1 MAQER
6 DETNQSAGNGTNGTK
21 NPFDKRIDAGPGDFG
36 LEGDF
41 YEEPDR
47 DTDGSASFY
56 EHSIEEDEG
65 FTEGERPRPT
75 GAESPSSFSKNTI
88 DEELDEGLDELDDE
102 LDSLTDD
109 WDEQDMTPEQEAEAW
124 LDERGYPADEGD
136 GSQSWPLGLIA
147 VAVVALVL
155 LIAGGYGV
163 MQQRSATQEEIREL
177 RAALATAA
185 SPEEVTESRTAAA
198 EAEQRNIQL
207 KEQLYTL
214 SAENRRLSDT
224 VTGLETQMAV
234 QQKALSTAMDRAKP
248 KITSAAALAATKA
261 AAKPKPVAPK
271 VAARPAPKAKPAPK
285 VTPKAKPAPVQVAAK
300 PKSAP
305 IQSAKPAVVAKTTAK
320 PAAIATSTAAAAPA
334 IAGSWFVNFGSY
346 SSLDTAQS
354 WVKKLKPSAGR
365 VITAP
370 GERDGRTFYRVRV
383 VDLPNKLSAQNVAG
397 GLEQQHNLSKLWIGK
412 QS

>member
-1 MAQER
+1 MAHER
-6 DETNQSAGNGTNGTK
+6 DETNPSAGNGTNGTK
-21 NPFDKRIDAGPGDFG
+21 NPFDKRVDAGAEEYSLD
-36 LEGDF
+36 GDF

-56 EHSIEEDEG
+56 EHNIEEEDNIADADG
-65 FTEGERPRPT
+65 PGTAATP
-75 GAESPSSFSKNTI
+75 PSANHLSRNPI

-109 WDEQDMTPEQEAEAW
+109 WDEQDMTPEQEADTW
-124 LDERGYPADEGD
+124 LDERGYPAEESD
-136 GSQSWPLGLIA
+136 GGQAWPLGLIA
-147 VAVVALVL
+147 VAVIALVL

-185 SPEEVTESRTAAA
+185 SPEEVAESRTAAA
-198 EAEQRNIQL
+198 EAEQRNTQL

-234 QQKALSTAMDRAKP
+234 QQKALSTAMDNARTRP
-248 KITSAAALAATKA
+248 KSTAALAAA
-261 AAKPKPVAPK
+261 AAASKPKPVS
-271 VAARPAPKAKPAPK
+271 KP
-285 VTPKAKPAPVQVAAK
+285 KPAPVKVAAAPKPAAKPTPKPAPTQVAAK
-300 PKSAP
+300 PKTAP
-305 IQSAKPAVVAKTTAK
+305 IAAAKPAVTK
-320 PAAIATSTAAAAPA
+320 AAPA
-334 IAGSWFVNFGSY
+334 VAASAPAVAGGWFVNFGSY
-346 SSLDTAQS
+346 SSADTAQN
-354 WVKKLKPSAGR
+354 WVNKLKPAAGR

-370 GERDGRTFYRVRV
+370 GERDGRKFYRVRV
-383 VDLPNKLSAQNVAG
+383 VDLPNKLAAQNVAR
-397 GLEQQHNLSKLWIGK
+397 GLEAEYKLSKLWIGK